1 MESIKLSVTYRRA
14 LQSKYRVVALAKID
28 AALRDWIA
36 ADAKRGIRT
45 VHVALDDAVAMA
57 ALNVP
62 PVTGKP
68 NAARTK
74 RAIDALARAL
84 TPHYIM
90 MLGGDD
96 VVPMFHVH
104 NPSFD
109 SDPNG
114 DTDRVVPTDNPY
126 ACSRPYRAAARE
138 SYLVPDRVVGRIPD
152 LPCAPGAGD
161 PQWLVTPLRHAT
173 GWQPRPRSFYGLAYA
188 TCTATWRQA
197 GLATAKVLGIPE
209 ADLMISPPTLDT
221 TPLARRRLA
230 RTLHMTKC
238 HGSEIDARFSG
249 QRGKSFPD
257 ILFSDTLAP
266 RIKPGTLVSAVCCYG
281 AQVFAPSDP
290 RNNTPGSLPISI
302 TYLAGGAVGFMGSTK
317 VAWVGSKEM
326 MCADWV
332 VASYLKKCLE
342 GASTGAATLEAKQDY
357 MQFLAGQ
364 GLRPDTADEK
374 TMIEFVLLGDPSVHP
389 VQAATP
395 AAPARSRS
403 AVAAA
408 ATVLFASTAQRGERR
423 AARASLGAQVTKA
436 LPLRV
441 RRAAPAA
448 DVARRIYAMA
458 VALLDKD
465 DMALFDPL
473 RCSASELRPA
483 SSPARAVAA
492 RALPARISTEYSWSA
507 KLASG
512 EQRGLRVLKVQV
524 DVEGHVMRSRL
535 LHGA

>member
-1 MESIKLSVTYRRA
+1 MDSIKLSVTYRRA
-14 LQSKYRVVALAKID
+14 LQSKYRAVALAKID

-45 VHVALDDAVAMA
+45 VHVALDDAAAMA

-68 NAARTK
+68 TAARTK

-209 ADLMISPPTLDT
+209 ADLMISPSTLDT

-249 QRGKSFPD
+249 QRGRSFPD

-374 TMIEFVLLGDPSVHP
+374 TMIEFVLLGDPSVHRCRP
-389 VQAATP
+389 RRRPHPRAAVPLSPRQPRCCSQARHNAASAVPLVRAWARRSRRPCRFASAAQRQRRTSLAAFTP
-395 AAPARSRS
+395 WSLRCSTRTTWRCSIRCTAAPASCARRQARRARLPHVRCRRASAPNTAGAPSLQAANSAHCGCSRSRS
-403 AVAAA
+403 
-408 ATVLFASTAQRGERR
+408 TPKG
-423 AARASLGAQVTKA
+423 
-436 LPLRV
+436 
-441 RRAAPAA
+441 
-448 DVARRIYAMA
+448 M
-458 VALLDKD
+458 
-465 DMALFDPL
+465 
-473 RCSASELRPA
+473 
-483 SSPARAVAA
+483 
-492 RALPARISTEYSWSA
+492 
-507 KLASG
+507 
-512 EQRGLRVLKVQV
+512 
-524 DVEGHVMRSRL
+524 
-535 LHGA
+535 